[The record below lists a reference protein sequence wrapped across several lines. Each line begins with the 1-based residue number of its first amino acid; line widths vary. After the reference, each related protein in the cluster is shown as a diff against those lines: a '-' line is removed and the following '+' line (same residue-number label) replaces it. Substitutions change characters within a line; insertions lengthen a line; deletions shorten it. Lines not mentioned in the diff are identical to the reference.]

1 VDPVAILG
9 GAGSTLWRCRPW
21 LLVGT
26 ADPKELEPV
35 RDAVREFGYRAWR
48 METPLHASANHN
60 RRVEDAFAGEKAHAL
75 FALPEEV
82 DLRAPLPGCDE
93 WL

>member
-1 VDPVAILG
+1 MRR
-9 GAGSTLWRCRPW
+9 TN
-21 LLVGT
+21 
-26 ADPKELEPV
+26 
-35 RDAVREFGYRAWR
+35 Y
-48 METPLHASANHN
+48 N